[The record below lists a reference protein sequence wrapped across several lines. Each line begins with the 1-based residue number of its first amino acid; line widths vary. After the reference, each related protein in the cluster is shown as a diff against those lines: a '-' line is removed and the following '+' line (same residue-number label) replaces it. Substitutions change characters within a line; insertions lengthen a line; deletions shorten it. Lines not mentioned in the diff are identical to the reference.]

1 MEQTNAADT
10 NNQSLAD
17 PEFNQ
22 IANYVYHEQNYSELA
37 WSTAIDCL
45 KDAFACYFF
54 ALKHP
59 DCLRLMGPIVPQT
72 IVPDGV
78 PIPGTIFKL
87 DPIQAAFSISAAIRW
102 LDFND
107 TWLAKEWGH
116 PSDNLGAILAVADF
130 VTRNQMKKLT
140 VKHILAA
147 MIKAY
152 EIQGIFSLENSLN
165 ALGLDHVAFVKT
177 ASAALAMQLLGG
189 TQSQIVD
196 VLSQVWV
203 DGQSLRTYRHAPNTG
218 SRKSWAAADAASRG
232 VRLAWLIH
240 WGEMGYPTAL
250 SAKKWG
256 YYDVTQHG
264 QPFQFSRPFGCY
276 VMENILFKVSYPA
289 EFHAQTAVEC
299 AVILHPKI
307 KHKLDKIKK
316 ITLTT
321 QQSAI
326 RIISKTGPLY
336 NYADRDHCLQY
347 MVAVALLT
355 GHLQAENYSD
365 DFARNPKIDWLRDKM
380 IVIEDPVFTKEYL
393 DPEKRSI
400 ANQISIDFN
409 DGSNREEI
417 CIEYPLGHKKRRAES
432 QPLLQ
437 EKFYRAITE
446 YFSKSTTNHILKI
459 FSDKNTLV
467 DLPVT
472 QLMEL
477 FCGK

>member
-1 MEQTNAADT
+1 MEQANAADT
-10 NNQSLAD
+10 NNRSLAD

-45 KDAFACYFF
+45 GDALACYFF

-72 IVPDGV
+72 IVPNGV

-152 EIQGIFSLENSLN
+152 EIQGIFSLKNSLN
-165 ALGLDHVAFVKT
+165 AFGLDHVAFVKT
-177 ASAALAMQLLGG
+177 ASATLAMQLLGG
-189 TQSQIVD
+189 TQTQIVD

-240 WGEMGYPTAL
+240 LGEMGYPTAL

-256 YYDVTQHG
+256 YYDVSQQGHA
-264 QPFQFSRPFGCY
+264 FQFPQSFGCY

-316 ITLTT
+316 ITLIT

-347 MVAVALLT
+347 MVAVALLK

-365 DFARNPKIDWLRDKM
+365 DFAKNPKIDWLRDKM
-380 IVIEDPVFTKEYL
+380 IVIENPVFTKEYL

-400 ANQISIDFN
+400 ANQILIDFN
-409 DGSNREEI
+409 DGSDREEI
-417 CIEYPLGHKKRRAES
+417 CIEYPLGHKKRRVES

-446 YFSKSTTNHILKI
+446 YFSKSTANYILKI
-459 FSDKNTLV
+459 FSNKNTLI

-477 FCGK
+477 FCEE